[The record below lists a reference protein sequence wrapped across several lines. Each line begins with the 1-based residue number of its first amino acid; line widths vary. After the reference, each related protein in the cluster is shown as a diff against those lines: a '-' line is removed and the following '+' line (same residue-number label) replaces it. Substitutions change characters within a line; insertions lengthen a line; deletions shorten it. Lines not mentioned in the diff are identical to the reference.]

1 MDVSTINMPLSA
13 EPAGAPRARG
23 DHPSQKAASQPS
35 SSAQTSSP
43 VSKQALDEALAAL
56 AVHYDLKFEVSRDE
70 RTGSEVVRIYSS
82 DGKQLLRQTPPEAVL
97 KIAENLAQGGRG
109 GLLGSLV

>member
-1 MDVSTINMPLSA
+1 MDVSKISMPQ
-13 EPAGAPRARG
+13 PANPVAAPRARDDQSNQNVAG
-23 DHPSQKAASQPS
+23 PPYSG
-35 SSAQTSSP
+35 AQASSP

-56 AVHYDLKFEVSRDE
+56 AMHYDLKFEVSRDE